1 MIRVTLQITWDN
13 SIDDTGTNYI
23 HTFPIIWG
31 KIKFILLPQTIQDT
45 FNKILWSSYHGSGT
59 AFIIWNSA
67 VIDTVFPFINILYP
81 CLPVSVLSYL
91 DY

>member
-1 MIRVTLQITWDN
+1 M
-13 SIDDTGTNYI
+13 
-23 HTFPIIWG
+23 G
-31 KIKFILLPQTIQDT
+31 KNKIILLPQTIQDT
-45 FNKILWSSYHGSGT
+45 FNKILWSNYHGSGT

-67 VIDTVFPFINILYP
+67 VIDTIFPFINILYP